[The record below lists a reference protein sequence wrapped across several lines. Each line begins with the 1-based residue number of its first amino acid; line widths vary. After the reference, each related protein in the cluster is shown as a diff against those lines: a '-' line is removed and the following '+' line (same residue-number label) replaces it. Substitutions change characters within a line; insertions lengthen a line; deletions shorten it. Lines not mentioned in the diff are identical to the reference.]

1 MKQLQKQIYIFLMA
15 VLAGIAIGIGGCVFL
30 SLTNKIVGAF
40 MFSVGLYIIC
50 THELGLYTGK
60 VGYAAGKPPSY
71 WLELL
76 VTWAGNLSGTYLAAA
91 AVRNTRMAHLSGEAA
106 NMCSNKLN
114 DDYLSLFLLGIFCG
128 FLMYAAVE
136 GYKTVKNPLIL
147 FAGVAAFILC
157 GFEHCI
163 ADMFYFSIAGM
174 WSARAFLCIFFI
186 TLGNSVGGM
195 LIPLGKKVRRVCES
209 KS

>member
-1 MKQLQKQIYIFLMA
+1 MRQLQKHIYIFFMA
-15 VLAGIAIGIGGCVFL
+15 VLAGIAISIGGCVFL
-30 SLTNKIVGAF
+30 SLTNKIAGAI

-60 VGYAAGKPPSY
+60 IGYVVGQSPAY
-71 WLELL
+71 WLELF

-91 AVRNTRMAHLSGEAA
+91 AVRNTRMAHLSGEAV
-106 NMCSNKLN
+106 NMCNNKLSDN
-114 DDYLSLFLLGIFCG
+114 VLSLFLLGIFCG

-136 GYKTVKNPLIL
+136 GYKTIKNPLIL
-147 FAGVAAFILC
+147 FAGVTAFILC

-174 WSARAFLCIFFI
+174 WSARTFLCIIVI
-186 TLGNSVGGM
+186 TLGNSVGGI
-195 LIPLGKKVRRVCES
+195 LIPLGKRVRS
-209 KS
+209 GN